1 MKVLASLA
9 VAALAAAAFSAYLQP
24 AMLVGFAYLR
34 FLCG

>member
-1 MKVLASLA
+1 MKIVLSLA

-34 FLCG
+34 LLCG